1 MREFSVIAK
10 TDEPAR
16 DAERKQ
22 VSVCVC
28 LRVGVYVALIRHT
41 GWCSCA
47 QSDRRLRFHIR
58 CVWCDSH
65 QSPPRSHW
73 TSPGSHS
80 KRSPCVVNSAHV
92 LSALQR
98 TIAEHAVTIAE
109 QQSALAAYKEALEAK
124 TTRRKD
130 SCSVCGSDDAVAFK
144 VRPGTATVV
153 CSTACSAARRSVSS
167 RVNPDPIPFQL
178 SQQANNAKQATF
190 VFMFSRGSTLFV
202 PPPNLRLR

>member
-1 MREFSVIAK
+1 MDLVAAVREASLGGA
-10 TDEPAR
+10 
-16 DAERKQ
+16 AEVAQ
-22 VSVCVC
+22 
-28 LRVGVYVALIRHT
+28 LLPLVGAFY
-41 GWCSCA
+41 
-47 QSDRRLRFHIR
+47 
-58 CVWCDSH
+58 
-65 QSPPRSHW
+65 
-73 TSPGSHS
+73 
-80 KRSPCVVNSAHV
+80 
-92 LSALQR
+92 
-98 TIAEHAVTIAE
+98 
-109 QQSALAAYKEALEAK
+109 
-124 TTRRKD
+124 TRRKD